1 MDMLGPR
8 QRQQIASKTFKDLYD
23 ELPSDEESNEPP
35 LKSVKL
41 STFGAPLRLS
51 KTSDALNY
59 QEPPQYSNEEII
71 RYIRDHDMPRKES
84 RDFVSFLD
92 RDKKKKVYAYSKI
105 EKELNARIPDD
116 FYKSKLVWMESK
128 LESGEKNAFP
138 ENMKADENCEF
149 CMGELFLTE
158 YSFI

>member
-1 MDMLGPR
+1 
-8 QRQQIASKTFKDLYD
+8 
-23 ELPSDEESNEPP
+23 
-35 LKSVKL
+35 
-41 STFGAPLRLS
+41 
-51 KTSDALNY
+51 
-59 QEPPQYSNEEII
+59 
-71 RYIRDHDMPRKES
+71 MPRKES